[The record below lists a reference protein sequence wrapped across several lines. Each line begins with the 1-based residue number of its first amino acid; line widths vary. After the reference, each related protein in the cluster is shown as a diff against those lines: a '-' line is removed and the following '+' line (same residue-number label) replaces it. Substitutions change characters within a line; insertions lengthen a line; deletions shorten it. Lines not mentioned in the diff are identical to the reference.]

1 MSKNNLNNRDKN
13 KRKREV
19 YHNEKS
25 KKQKLE
31 KEQTDEPAYLNIGDI

>member
-1 MSKNNLNNRDKN
+1 
-13 KRKREV
+13 V

-31 KEQTDEPAYLNIGDI
+31 KEQPDEPEYLNIGGI